1 MKLLDKLQYLSLIKE
16 SPEKILPTSENIL
29 SILKI
34 SEKVFDALDL
44 KRRKLSIKDVTTIF
58 RHNDFLFY
66 HIKAYPRKDPETQ
79 VIIIVD
85 TNNQCEGYILID
97 FLSEYTRPL
106 LECPSLDFEDVVTK
120 EDIELLIPK
129 IDINDNDPFAILST
143 GEGTYMQTMKTDEG
157 FILEHQLVNH
167 RCHYEA
173 VGNLS
178 VEQVIAAMVSY
189 AFGKHEWL
197 ETIQWRHQQ
206 I

>member
-1 MKLLDKLQYLSLIKE
+1 MKLLNKLQYLSLIKE
-16 SPEKILPTSENIL
+16 SPEKILPTNENL
-29 SILKI
+29 SSIFTI
-34 SEKVFDALDL
+34 SEEVFYALDL
-44 KRRKLSIKDVTTIF
+44 KNRKLTIKDITAIF
-58 RHNDFLFY
+58 KHDEFLFY

-85 TNNQCEGYILID
+85 ENQKTEGYILID

-129 IDINDNDPFAILST
+129 IDINDNDPFAILSI

-189 AFGKHEWL
+189 AFGKNEWL
-197 ETIQWRHQQ
+197 ETIDWQHQE